1 MGQKNRFVAMDA
13 ASPHVNFEVNSLKW
27 TEKQKMFIEEAL
39 DKETKIVICEAPPG
53 VGKTILSLY
62 CSLTLL
68 SERKVDQ
75 VMYIRNP
82 VESSEDKLGYL
93 KGGFEE
99 KMAPFDAPM
108 VDNLSKLL
116 AVEDNRKLA
125 RESQIDSMPLGYLK
139 GRTFDNI
146 ALIIDE
152 AEDLSHQQTLL
163 ALTRL
168 GKGGKIFLIGD
179 SKQSNVKRSGFARA
193 KEMFDDDIAEEK
205 GIVTLEF
212 GPEDIMRHDLTQF
225 IYNRYTKD

>member
-13 ASPHVNFEVNSLKW
+13 ASPHVNFGVKSLKW
-27 TEKQKMFIEEAL
+27 TEKQKVFIDKAL
-39 DKETKIVICEAPPG
+39 DKKTKIIICEAPPG
-53 VGKTILSLY
+53 VGKTILSLF

-68 SERKVDQ
+68 SERKVEQ
-75 VMYIRNP
+75 VIYIRNP

-125 RESQIDSMPLGYLK
+125 REKQIDSMPLGYLK

-146 ALIIDE
+146 ALIVDE
-152 AEDLSHQQTLL
+152 AEDLNNQQILL
-163 ALTRL
+163 TLTRL

-179 SKQSNVKRSGFARA
+179 SKQSNVKKSGFAHAR
-193 KEMFDDDIAEEK
+193 EMFDDDIAEEK
-205 GIVTLEF
+205 GIVTFNSGQKILC
-212 GPEDIMRHDLTQF
+212 GMI
-225 IYNRYTKD
+225 